1 MQRILIIGA
10 GLVGA
15 ALAYRLSRAGAP
27 VTVLDAGPPA
37 SAASGASFG
46 WINASFFHSPAH
58 FNLRAEGIRAHHRLD
73 RDLGDTGTRWQGC
86 LWWEEADLDLQA
98 HRPDRPGLPG
108 PDARRDPDRR
118 PRTRPRRPAER
129 CLFFPDEGAVDAA
142 HLTRRLLAASGAT
155 PAQRMP
161 GPAIETH
168 GGRATGVHTD
178 QGFVPAD
185 HVVLAAGTGSPACW
199 PRWA

>member
-1 MQRILIIGA
+1 MPRILIIGA

-15 ALAYRLSRAGAP
+15 ALAYRLSLTGAQ

-86 LWWEEADLDLQA
+86 LWWEEADLDQQA
-98 HRPDRPGLPG
+98 QTLTALGYPVQTLDATQIAAREPALAAPD
-108 PDARRDPDRR
+108 
-118 PRTRPRRPAER
+118 R
-129 CLFFPDEGAVDAA
+129 CLFFPMKA
-142 HLTRRLLAASGAT
+142 LS
-155 PAQRMP
+155 MP
-161 GPAIETH
+161 HI
-168 GGRATGVHTD
+168 
-178 QGFVPAD
+178 
-185 HVVLAAGTGSPACW
+185 
-199 PRWA
+199 